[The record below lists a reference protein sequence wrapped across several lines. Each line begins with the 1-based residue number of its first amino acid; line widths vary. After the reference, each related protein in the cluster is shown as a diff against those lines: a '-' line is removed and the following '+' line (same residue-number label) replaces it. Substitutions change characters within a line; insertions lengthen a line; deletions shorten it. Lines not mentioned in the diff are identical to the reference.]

1 MSGEVVQ
8 SVRDR
13 WSHVT
18 ATWANNKE
26 TGVSHV
32 GDTTEAT
39 SYSKRRKLNIAK
51 SLIVTLCQPRTLI
64 WLISCNRGS
73 TTLHGSFLISME
85 TIACPIWCPI
95 WMDLTGWTQNVRY
108 FTVSKLS
115 YLIIIS

>member
-18 ATWANNKE
+18 ATWANNNKE

-32 GDTTEAT
+32 GDTSEAT

-51 SLIVTLCQPRTLI
+51 SLIVTRML
-64 WLISCNRGS
+64 
-73 TTLHGSFLISME
+73 
-85 TIACPIWCPI
+85 
-95 WMDLTGWTQNVRY
+95 VRH
-108 FTVSKLS
+108 
-115 YLIIIS
+115 

>member
-26 TGVSHV
+26 IGVSHV
-32 GDTTEAT
+32 GDTSEAT

-51 SLIVTLCQPRTLI
+51 SLIVT
-64 WLISCNRGS
+64 
-73 TTLHGSFLISME
+73 
-85 TIACPIWCPI
+85 
-95 WMDLTGWTQNVRY
+95 
-108 FTVSKLS
+108 
-115 YLIIIS
+115 